1 MEKNKIS
8 IYLAGPISHCSPR
21 QRSEWRKVAKEEL
34 SKKGHSCIDP
44 ADHEIGWSPYTE
56 IMEID
61 KSDVVLANL
70 WRESIGTVI
79 GIVQARRMGKPVIL
93 IDPNYIESPVL
104 REIVGEDRVAHSLEA
119 AINKLDKEVLPSLSQ
134 NITVQ
139 KKNGTSEPFS
149 ESKLHNKLSAACSEA
164 GINDALF
171 TVLVTKRVVAA
182 IRDAAKDGE
191 VASSRIQAIVFEQLA
206 QLSNEKDKLYADDL
220 KKKAVALRQEWERQ
234 EKVKDE
240 KRVLDQLGDET
251 ERLKSELEAKTVEC
265 NRLKLVNQFLI
276 GKQRERD
283 EEARSKPKFQPASLA
298 EVVSYGQE
306 YHRDYLII
314 LHEAVASAGDCP
326 YKDYEKVEFA
336 LRALADYARTK
347 QAVFAE
353 DGDQARPPALK
364 EFLKQVNCPFEYA
377 AHESE
382 STSTNR
388 ECREVRTFTYDGQ
401 KYVMEKHIKIGAG
414 SANEGCRIHFEFLG
428 PEYGYKI
435 LVGHVGRHLKLAG
448 GP

>member
-1 MEKNKIS
+1 MEKSKLS
-8 IYLAGPISHCSPR
+8 IYLAGPISHCSPK
-21 QRSEWRKVAKEEL
+21 QRNEWRKVAKDEL

-44 ADHEIGWSPYTE
+44 AEHELGWTPYVE

-104 REIVGEDRVAHSLEA
+104 REIVGEDRVVHSLDA

-134 NITVQ
+134 NLTVQ
-139 KKNGTSEPFS
+139 KKNGTCESFSEP
-149 ESKLHNKLSAACSEA
+149 KLHNKLSAACSEA

-182 IRDAAKDGE
+182 TRNVAKNGE
-191 VASSRIQAIVFEQLA
+191 IASRSIQEAVFEQLA

-234 EKVKDE
+234 EKIKQE
-240 KRVLDQLGDET
+240 KRVLDELGDET
-251 ERLKSELEAKTVEC
+251 ERLNAELEATISERD
-265 NRLKLVNQFLI
+265 RLRLLSDFLI
-276 GKQRERD
+276 AKQRERD
-283 EEARSKPKFQPASLA
+283 EEARSKPKFQPANLA
-298 EVVSYGQE
+298 GVVSYGKE

-314 LHEAVASAGDCP
+314 LPGAVDAANDCP
-326 YKDYEKVEFA
+326 YRDFEKVEFA
-336 LRALADYARTK
+336 LTALAEYARTK
-347 QAVFAE
+347 QALFAE
-353 DGDQARPPALK
+353 NGDLARPPGLK
-364 EFLKQVNCPFEYA
+364 EFLKQAGCPFEYA

-382 STSTNR
+382 STSANR
-388 ECREVRTFTYDGQ
+388 ECREARTFLYDGQ
-401 KYVMEKHIKIGAG
+401 EYVMEKHLKIGAG

-428 PEYGYKI
+428 TEHGYRI
-435 LVGHVGRHLKLAG
+435 IVGHVGRHLKLAD